1 MEDNWL
7 QVLLRN
13 KWSPLNEREGL
24 LFWRRRCCQNPGQM
38 VSFSGSDP
46 VLVLGVKVG
55 APPQQVVEDTE
66 LEGLRQRVLA

>member
-1 MEDNWL
+1 MKGKDC
-7 QVLLRN
+7 
-13 KWSPLNEREGL
+13 S
-24 LFWRRRCCQNPGQM
+24 
-38 VSFSGSDP
+38 SGGGVAARTRVRWCLSLDQTQC